1 MSLLSCRPQVRV
13 NSLLAVRRWL
23 SDFIMMGGTAST
35 VGLDDNPVAS
45 DTAALQLWESIFP
58 ATQWVRPKRNER
70 SNSINQ
76 LHLRLI
82 RRPAL
87 EPTLSAGVQPFHF
100 GAFQSR
106 HVLLDVITYA
116 RLKISQVPVACRK
129 PAEQGLIQ

>member
-1 MSLLSCRPQVRV
+1 
-13 NSLLAVRRWL
+13 
-23 SDFIMMGGTAST
+23 MMGGTAST

-45 DTAALQLWESIFP
+45 GTAALQLWESIFP
-58 ATQWVRPKRNER
+58 AKLRFRKER

-76 LHLRLI
+76 LQLRLI

-87 EPTLSAGVQPFHF
+87 EPTLSAGVQAFHF
-100 GAFQSR
+100 AAFQPR
-106 HVLLDVITYA
+106 HVLLDLITYA